1 MTPEDKVKLKNEAE
15 IRSMDI
21 LVARAK
27 KAIDDEE
34 KPEEEKPNAASEE
47 ESTDAEA
54 SEETADETSEE
65 PEADEDEEDEER
77 YIVEGYAARYEPY
90 VLFVDADG
98 NEWTETF
105 TRENF
110 EGADR
115 SDIILQFDH
124 FGRVYARTGNGT
136 LKVDIDDKGLHVVA
150 DLSRTEGARQLYEDI
165 AAGMVTKMS
174 WRFST
179 NMDDYIIDEENHN
192 ISYKSIT
199 KIYDVSAVS
208 IPANDNTEI
217 ASNARSV
224 VNGLIDQRNARIE
237 AERKIENLKAEIR
250 EILGG
255 NSNVNE

>member
-21 LVARAK
+21 LAARVK

-65 PEADEDEEDEER
+65 PEADEDEEER

-179 NMDDYIIDEENHN
+179 NMDDFIIDEENHN

-237 AERKIENLKAEIR
+237 AERKIDNLKAEIR

>member
-34 KPEEEKPNAASEE
+34 KPEKENSDAASEE

-65 PEADEDEEDEER
+65 PKADEDEER

-90 VLFVDADG
+90 VLFVDEDG

-105 TRENF
+105 SRENF

-115 SDIILQFDH
+115 SDIILQYDH
-124 FGRVYARTGNGT
+124 SGRVFARTSNGT

-179 NMDDYIIDEENHN
+179 NMDDYIIDDENRN